1 MGKWR
6 QMTMWLAWTSIS
18 KNPLTIWTWL
28 RWLIYNFSWSRAKE
42 RTKPDRIFNSY
53 RNYSEVI
60 GPNGSLI
67 WKSYLLNLS
76 SMISVNIVCSLW
88 RYWKCFA
95 LRKKKKVFIV
105 FTAMQ
110 ESNYYIVRTIKESN
124 YWHYI
129 VRWIQYSG

>member
-6 QMTMWLAWTSIS
+6 QMTMWLAGPSIS

-60 GPNGSLI
+60 GTNGSLI
-67 WKSYLLNLS
+67 WKSYLS
-76 SMISVNIVCSLW
+76 SMISVNIVCGGIENVLL
-88 RYWKCFA
+88 FA
-95 LRKKKKVFIV
+95 KRGKYFIV